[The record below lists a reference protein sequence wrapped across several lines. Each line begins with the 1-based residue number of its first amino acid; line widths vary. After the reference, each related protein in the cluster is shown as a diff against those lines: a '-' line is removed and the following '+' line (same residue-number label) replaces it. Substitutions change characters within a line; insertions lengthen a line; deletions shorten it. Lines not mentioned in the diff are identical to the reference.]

1 MAGCDWVG
9 SGSETVGDGGHLQ
22 PPSCHCGPLE
32 RAPEGGQA
40 LFGVPIFLC
49 RLFSGKLSL
58 LFIEIHCVKILR
70 FVSRWTEKRVFCG
83 KTFDYGVPIPSGAA
97 GKAGLSGRL
106 CGIIWDPKRPLERP
120 NSCTRGVDLD
130 PRVLIVF
137 QRNRAP
143 PRGVRMRKME
153 RGRGITEPPQHAGGN
168 RRHECTSYALY
179 IYILTTAK
187 RVRQQ
192 TIPGNTTT
200 VRPCNQSC
208 PAASLGLAPYPLIS
222 QVFRFQNLS
231 TFRA

>member
-83 KTFDYGVPIPSGAA
+83 KTFDYGVPIPLGIVGRLEKETDAPRVGAPSTGCTRRLDGYADEVTVRIPVQLRQSNSKESENGRVIQLQQLPDERRCGTAGTPASLCPVSAPHACRSRPARSYSLLGVVSRPSSSGATTSTA
-97 GKAGLSGRL
+97 LQ
-106 CGIIWDPKRPLERP
+106 
-120 NSCTRGVDLD
+120 VH
-130 PRVLIVF
+130 
-137 QRNRAP
+137 P
-143 PRGVRMRKME
+143 P
-153 RGRGITEPPQHAGGN
+153 
-168 RRHECTSYALY
+168 
-179 IYILTTAK
+179 
-187 RVRQQ
+187 
-192 TIPGNTTT
+192 
-200 VRPCNQSC
+200 
-208 PAASLGLAPYPLIS
+208 
-222 QVFRFQNLS
+222 
-231 TFRA
+231 